1 MQLTKYKVV
10 PKPTS
15 VQTKPKG
22 KKPKPPE
29 EDGTRVQATAFFN
42 KFSVDVR
49 GKLLNA
55 TVLLKSTEG
64 IASAVILGIDDT
76 KAYILTAKHNLF
88 TLAGQQKPEDKIT
101 KAFKKPNEYT
111 LADYGSGGIKI
122 TYGPPE
128 LLKAPANTFV
138 QVSGF
143 NFAGVADSGD
153 TWTFDAML
161 FECTNPTFKTFV
173 NNNRF
178 IKKANYEQHKTQF
191 DLVKGAYPLLD
202 RKLKHIQLGYGKP
215 KGVNMDIDT
224 SNYSDYEGKIQ
235 CKQSLP
241 SYSTIAPVTLYEPST
256 QVRDRSKWS
265 SMSQAIELEADNT
278 NSTAPGDSGGPLFAV
293 KVPKTGDPEIYL
305 TGVTSGA
312 NYYADEERLES
323 PPTDRVINNNVATY
337 WHEIFKFCTFLDRT

>member
-1 MQLTKYKVV
+1 MMLTKYKEP
-10 PKPTS
+10 PKPVTG
-15 VQTKPKG
+15 QTRTKG
-22 KKPKPPE
+22 KKPKPPD

-55 TVLLKSTEG
+55 TVFLKSPVG
-64 IASAVILGIDDT
+64 IASGVILGVDDT
-76 KAYILTAKHNLF
+76 KAYVLTAKHNLF
-88 TLAGQQKPEDKIT
+88 TLAGQSKPEDKIT
-101 KAFKKPNEYT
+101 EAFKKPSDYRLE
-111 LADYGSGGIKI
+111 DYGSGGIKI

-128 LLKAPANTFV
+128 LLKAPANAFV

-143 NFAGVADSGD
+143 NFAGVAGSGD

-178 IKKANYEQHKTQF
+178 IKKDNYEQHATQF
-191 DLVKGAYPLLD
+191 VLVKSAYPLLD

-215 KGVNMDIDT
+215 KGENMDIVT

-235 CKQSLP
+235 CKPSLP

-256 QVRDRSKWS
+256 QVRDRSKWQ
-265 SMSQAIELEADNT
+265 SMSEAIELEADNT
-278 NSTAPGDSGGPLFAV
+278 NSTAPGDSGGPLFAL

-305 TGVTSGA
+305 AGVTSGA
-312 NYYADEERLES
+312 NYYGDETRLAS

-337 WHEIFKFCTFLDRT
+337 WHEIFKYCTFLDRT